1 VVLAVRAEVRLP
13 VVESFLGRLVAS
25 GPPKLVGCFGRRLL
39 RRTVAAFSTFSLV
52 CVVLIV
58 RRELVVR
65 FRVSLAPELESSSQS
80 SVSVMVRLVVVLKK
94 QFRWRRNSTA
104 GARRKNIRS
113 LDEE

>member
-1 VVLAVRAEVRLP
+1 VRLP

-52 CVVLIV
+52 CVVLLV

-104 GARRKNIRS
+104 GARRKISDRC